1 MFVGD
6 TYEEAIQN
14 PPSTRRLAECTD
26 LAREF
31 PGLGDH
37 VEPDLG
43 YRAVR
48 GDDRIGPCTSRS
60 AVSCMLA
67 VTELHRMSA

>member
-6 TYEEAIQN
+6 AYAMAIED
-14 PPSTRRLAECTD
+14 PAEHAQADECAD

-31 PGLGDH
+31 PGWA
-37 VEPDLG
+37 VTWTMTWG

-60 AVSCMLA
+60 AVRCMLA